1 MAIDA
6 ISQDRASA
14 ADRREAAR
22 VAAHRYLLT
31 RAESRR
37 DTRVEEAKASAA
49 SRPTPA
55 ERAAEA
61 PPRAPAR
68 LVDLMA

>member
-6 ISQDRASA
+6 ISSDRATA

-22 VAAHRYLLT
+22 VAAHQYSLD
-31 RAESRR
+31 RAHLRR
-37 DTRVEEAKASAA
+37 DTRVEEARAA
-49 SRPTPA
+49 DAARPTPA
-55 ERAAEA
+55 ERGAEA

-68 LVDLMA
+68 LIDLLA